1 MLTVDFAKKINA
13 GVIIRGIR
21 AVSDYE
27 YELQQAT
34 ANQMLNEDIETLFFI
49 ARPKYSFLSSSVVK
63 EIALNGG
70 DIREFVPL
78 EVVETVEKKL
88 RNI

>member
-1 MLTVDFAKKINA
+1 MNMSYNKLH
-13 GVIIRGIR
+13 
-21 AVSDYE
+21 
-27 YELQQAT
+27 
-34 ANQMLNEDIETLFFI
+34 EDIETLFFI

-88 RNI
+88 RNM

>member
-1 MLTVDFAKKINA
+1 MIV
-13 GVIIRGIR
+13 RGIR

-34 ANQMLNEDIETLFFI
+34 ANQVLNEDIETIFFI

-63 EIALNGG
+63 EIALNNG
-70 DIREFVPL
+70 DISTFVPKQI
-78 EVVETVEKKL
+78 VEIVEEKL
-88 RNI
+88 KNK